1 MSRTFSALNPR
12 SPANALPE
20 TDLTLTIPRRSTR
33 LRLMA
38 LAGGGGVFLWS
49 SLEDTNVLP
58 VTLLGSGLALI
69 LLLLWV
75 AERFGGKT
83 FMGRNAVMAA
93 ALLGAAWGLA
103 ASLAVALL
111 MLVKNGLHGHLFP
124 DYPFG
129 MIAEILAR
137 APLWALAGIF
147 AGIGALL
154 AEWGIRR
161 KI

>member
-1 MSRTFSALNPR
+1 
-12 SPANALPE
+12 
-20 TDLTLTIPRRSTR
+20 
-33 LRLMA
+33 MA
-38 LAGGGGVFLWS
+38 LAGGGGVFLWT
-49 SLEDTNVLP
+49 SLEDTTVLP
-58 VTLLGSGLALI
+58 VTLLGGGLALI

-75 AERFGGKT
+75 AGRFGGRT
-83 FMGRNAVMAA
+83 FEGRNAIMAA

-103 ASLAVALL
+103 AALLVALL

-129 MIAEILAR
+129 MITEILAR

-147 AGIGALL
+147 AGIGLL
-154 AEWGIRR
+154 LGWWGIKR